1 MAELTHSKLLLGFS
15 FFSSHFPVLC
25 VQWGFL
31 FFEKSLIYVVCRPLT
46 KTKMGLFLS
55 LSPFLFP
62 LSLSLRYLFFFSF
75 FKQQGLQFSVAAVSF
90 QPTRQSL
97 DVILQISKSVY

>member
-1 MAELTHSKLLLGFS
+1 M
-15 FFSSHFPVLC
+15 LC

-55 LSPFLFP
+55 LSPFLLP
-62 LSLSLRYLFFFSF
+62 LSLSLRYLFSFPFFF
-75 FKQQGLQFSVAAVSF
+75 FKLNSKGYALAWLQLAASIPRKV
-90 QPTRQSL
+90 
-97 DVILQISKSVY
+97 